1 MKLKLEEIRPGEN
14 SSFRLLLTPMLQDL
28 FYWHFHPEYEIV
40 YIEAESGT
48 RHIGDHISV
57 FKESDLVLI
66 GPNIPHLN
74 FDYGIQTACEQVVVQ
89 MREDFLGKEGLSIP
103 ELSAIQQLFQKARR
117 GIAFHG
123 ATKQKAGEQ
132 LKQLS
137 DLNNFDQLLLLLQ
150 IFQQLALSNE
160 CTVLNTEPL
169 TNIRLQKEKERL
181 QVIYKYL
188 EENFQQRVDVNEV
201 AALAHL
207 STPAF
212 CRYFKKNTGITF
224 TDFVNQFR
232 ISQSKKILLQN
243 KSVTDACYESGFENL
258 SYFNKTF
265 KKLAGE
271 NPSRFRKRHLA
282 TIVGGEMTSLN
293 LR

>member
-40 YIEAESGT
+40 YIEATSGT
-48 RHIGDHISV
+48 RHIGDHISI

-89 MREDFLGKEGLSIP
+89 MREDFLGKDGLAIP
-103 ELSAIQQLFQKARR
+103 ELNAVQFLFQKARR

-123 ATKQKAGEQ
+123 ITKQKAGEQ
-132 LKQLS
+132 LKQLAG
-137 DLNNFDQLLLLLQ
+137 LNNFDQLLLLLQ
-150 IFQQLALSNE
+150 IFQQLALSKE
-160 CTVLNTEPL
+160 YTVLNTEPL

-181 QVIYKYL
+181 KVIYKYL
-188 EENFQQRVDVNEV
+188 EENFQQRVNVHEV
-201 AALAHL
+201 AALTHL

-265 KKLAGE
+265 KKLTGE
-271 NPSRFRKRHLA
+271 NPSIFRKRHLA
-282 TIVGGEMTSLN
+282 EG
-293 LR
+293 